1 MMDVDI
7 PTARGQVPGYLAEP
21 PGEGPWPGVVV
32 IHDALGM
39 STDVRNQADWLAS
52 EGFLAV
58 APDLQHWGS
67 RIQCLFSFVR
77 DWERPLGDLEAT
89 RTWLAS
95 HERCTGTTG
104 VIGFCMGGGMALML
118 APRKGFSAA
127 SVNYGGLTKQ
137 SERTLS
143 KACPIVGSYGGKDR
157 WPGVRSTFER
167 LGPRLTAAGIEH
179 DLKLYPDAGHGF
191 MNDHEP
197 AELPRWVML
206 LAKVT
211 AASYHEPS
219 ANDARRRIVAFF
231 RTHLRTE

>member
-1 MMDVDI
+1 ML
-7 PTARGQVPGYLAEP
+7 ARGKA
-21 PGEGPWPGVVV
+21 
-32 IHDALGM
+32 
-39 STDVRNQADWLAS
+39 SRRRAS
-52 EGFLAV
+52 EL
-58 APDLQHWGS
+58 
-67 RIQCLFSFVR
+67 
-77 DWERPLGDLEAT
+77 
-89 RTWLAS
+89 
-95 HERCTGTTG
+95 
-104 VIGFCMGGGMALML
+104 
-118 APRKGFSAA
+118 
-127 SVNYGGLTKQ
+127 YGGLTKE

-157 WPGVRSTFER
+157 WPGVRNTFER

-206 LAKVT
+206 LAKAT
-211 AASYHEPS
+211 SASYHEPS